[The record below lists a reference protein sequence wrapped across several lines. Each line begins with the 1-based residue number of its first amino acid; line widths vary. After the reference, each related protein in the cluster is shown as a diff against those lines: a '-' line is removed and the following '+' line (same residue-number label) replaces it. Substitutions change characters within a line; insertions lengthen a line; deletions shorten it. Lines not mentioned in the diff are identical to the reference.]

1 MEAERWHKIER
12 LYHLA
17 LGQEKSQRAAFLE
30 RAYTEDESLRWEV
43 ESLLAQ
49 GEENASFLETP
60 ALELAAE
67 ALARD
72 QARAEG
78 GAKPTDP
85 MIGATISHQRAPGRV
100 DYADIPNVPTTRA
113 DTFHGTERFELR
125 RRLGSGGFGVVYEAY
140 DREHDAIVALK
151 TLQQLRAEAL
161 YRFKHEFRALADIA
175 HPNLITL
182 YELSAADE
190 HWFFT
195 MELVEGVNFLSYV
208 LPQAQHAH
216 LVPRPDMNRLRGAF
230 RQLSEGVRALHQA
243 GKLHCDLK
251 PSNVSGRWRGAG
263 GDPGFRL
270 GDRE

>member
-1 MEAERWHKIER
+1 MEAERWQKIER

-17 LGQEKSQRAAFLE
+17 LEQEKSQRPAFLE
-30 RAYTEDESLRWEV
+30 RACNEDESLRSEV

-78 GAKPTDP
+78 GAKPTAP
-85 MIGATISHQRAPGRV
+85 MIGATISPPRAPGRV

-113 DTFHGTERFELR
+113 DTFHGTERFEIR

-161 YRFKHEFRALADIA
+161 YRFKHEFRAWPIWPTPTSSRSTNLAPPTNIG
-175 HPNLITL
+175 
-182 YELSAADE
+182 S
-190 HWFFT
+190 
-195 MELVEGVNFLSYV
+195 
-208 LPQAQHAH
+208 LPW
-216 LVPRPDMNRLRGAF
+216 
-230 RQLSEGVRALHQA
+230 SW
-243 GKLHCDLK
+243 
-251 PSNVSGRWRGAG
+251 WRESI
-263 GDPGFRL
+263 F
-270 GDRE
+270 